1 MTRSMGVA
9 ARIGCGVA
17 AGVVAG
23 GVLIAQR
30 YLDRQARI
38 EGTQT
43 LGLHFSVLCPE
54 DVNVA
59 TEQEIVNAT
68 SGTFEGMPEVCKQ

>member
-1 MTRSMGVA
+1 VA
-9 ARIGCGVA
+9 C
-17 AGVVAG
+17 

-38 EGTQT
+38 EGTRT
-43 LGLHFSVLCPE
+43 LGLQFSVLRPE